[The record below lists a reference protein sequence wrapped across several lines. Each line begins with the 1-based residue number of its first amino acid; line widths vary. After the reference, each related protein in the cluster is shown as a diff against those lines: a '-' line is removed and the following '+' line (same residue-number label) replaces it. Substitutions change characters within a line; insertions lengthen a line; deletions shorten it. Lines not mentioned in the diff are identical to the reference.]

1 MRIIGI
7 RIHDG
12 RGERFMS
19 PVEVM
24 KGVKDGWFPF
34 GDYPEPRMHDGR
46 WHIAKDEEGDG
57 FYNIVSEWP
66 RISIVGIVGKNGSG
80 KSSLLDYLL
89 MIINNAAYHLLYDQY
104 SKDEQQPDLAHGIY
118 AELYYET
125 ENGICRLKCQ
135 NTDVL
140 YSTGVE
146 DVDLQTLD
154 QQERYRIASNLF
166 YIVMC
171 NFGSYSLNEND
182 YVVKSKINNFISKVN
197 GDWLRQIFSLEQNYI
212 FPICITPGRINGN
225 IDVNRLRE
233 DSVEKLIALML
244 FAKCRGYQ
252 FMEGYELSRFK
263 YEYDPTVRQDLTARL
278 GSTARAKKVDVE
290 DLTIIA
296 SSISQGWAIR
306 MGCEE
311 LYLSDLDDNHK
322 GQPHEVLKML
332 LDYVGFETVHLCVHY
347 EKFRSRFDVIENVKA
362 HQRSKEPY
370 KQGFIEEIDE
380 EGLFEAVRYDYTNL
394 SYGIRKCLKT
404 IEDALKVGITKHP
417 YLAQRKSRGVEELKL
432 DGERTLEELLY
443 LLPPPVYRLDALLK
457 KVPSEKYDRRI
468 SLENREPGDIQLS
481 KLSSGEK
488 QFIYS
493 ITTALFHI
501 KNMDESIAQTKGI
514 RFRHVC
520 MVFDEAELYYHPE
533 YQQDFVFNLLRY
545 LSWLRLSC
553 IRSVQIV
560 IATHSPFILSDIAK
574 ENILFMRDGEDYKVR
589 MTEEEAKEFAKFGTF
604 GANYYDLLR
613 NGFFLRNQPMGR
625 FAVMKIEG
633 LLEQIKEGNASDE
646 LKSDVAKIADPI
658 IRGYLLYEMDQK
670 QKGHYVQD

>member
-1 MRIIGI
+1 
-7 RIHDG
+7 
-12 RGERFMS
+12 MS

-34 GDYPEPRMHDGR
+34 GDYQEPRIHDGR
-46 WHIAKDEEGDG
+46 WHIVKGEENVG

-66 RISIVGIVGKNGSG
+66 CISIVGLVGKNGSG

-104 SKDEQQPDLAHGIY
+104 SKDEQQPDLAYGIY

-125 ENGICRLKCQ
+125 EDVVCRLKCR

-140 YSTGVE
+140 YSTGGI
-146 DVDLQTLD
+146 DIDLQTLE
-154 QQERYRIASNLF
+154 QHERYRIASNLF

-182 YVVKSKINNFISKVN
+182 YVAKSKMNHFVSKVN
-197 GDWLRQIFSLEQNYI
+197 GDWLRQIFRLEQNYI
-212 FPICITPGRINGN
+212 FPICVTPGRINGN
-225 IDVNRLRE
+225 IDVNRVRE

-263 YEYDPTVRQDLTARL
+263 YEYDPTVRQNLTARL

-296 SSISQGWAIR
+296 SSISQGWAIK

-332 LDYVGFETVHLCVHY
+332 LDYVGFETVHLCVYY
-347 EKFRSRFDVIENVKA
+347 EKFRRLFDVVKYVEA

-370 KQGFIEEIDE
+370 KQGFIKEIDE
-380 EGLFEAVRYDYTNL
+380 EDLFEAIKYDHTNL

-404 IEDALKVGITKHP
+404 IEEALKIGITKHP
-417 YLAQRKSRGVEELKL
+417 YLVQRGSRGVEELKL
-432 DGERTLEELLY
+432 NGERTLEELLY
-443 LLPPPVYRLDALLK
+443 LLPPPVFRQDALLK
-457 KVPSEKYDRRI
+457 KVPPEKDDGRY
-468 SLENREPGDIQLS
+468 SLENREAGDIQLS

-501 KNMDESIAQTKGI
+501 KNMDESIALTKGI

-520 MVFDEAELYYHPE
+520 IVFDEAELYYHPE

-553 IRSVQIV
+553 IQSVQII

-574 ENILFMRDGEDYKVR
+574 ENILFMRDGENYRVR
-589 MTEEEAKEFAKFGTF
+589 MTEEEAKEFAKFETF

-625 FAVMKIEG
+625 FAMMKIET
-633 LLEQIKEGNASDE
+633 LLKQIKEGNASDK
-646 LKSDVAKIADPI
+646 LKRDVVKIADPI

-670 QKGHYVQD
+670 QKDRYVQD